1 VAVILSGAM
10 DERSYACD
18 RPLLHALVNP
28 GVASGFG
35 IEIDR
40 IKCDKAA
47 AFLKHSL
54 AELGRRGGGTGLAL
68 PRVQCSSIEKASA
81 SLPGLTFPLSL
92 MLPSSRIGFYSTP
105 LKPQEM
111 EYCRTP
117 V

>member
-1 VAVILSGAM
+1 MIVG
-10 DERSYACD
+10 

-54 AELGRRGGGTGLAL
+54 TELGRRGGGAALAL
-68 PRVQCSSIEKASA
+68 PRVQCSSIEKASPPFHRLEHLVDPYPLVA
-81 SLPGLTFPLSL
+81 HLFIGLSTLWTL
-92 MLPSSRIGFYSTP
+92 TP
-105 LKPQEM
+105 LWP
-111 EYCRTP
+111 TFSSA
-117 V
+117 